1 MPREFFVKHCP
12 GVEEDV
18 AGEDEMML
26 DNFVDAV
33 RKTKVAHVIGLCK
46 SEMMSGH
53 YRIRDL
59 IVILSTPGFA

>member
-1 MPREFFVKHCP
+1 
-12 GVEEDV
+12 V

-26 DNFVDAV
+26 GNFVHAV
-33 RKTKVAHVIGLCK
+33 CRTKVAHVIGLSK
-46 SEMMSGH
+46 GEMMSGH